1 MGGILRILLW
11 VSIAAIVA
19 GCAAS
24 GPKYADLQ
32 SSIPALD
39 ARQGRI
45 FFYRESSMVG
55 AAVQPSIMLN
65 GEKVGD
71 SVPGSF
77 FLVDR
82 EPGKYIATASTEVER
97 NAQFTLSAAETVYI
111 RTRVTMGALVGHVQ
125 VEVATPSMFNA
136 AVGDLSYTGA
146 PMASLG
152 RPGALALAAPAVA
165 ATAAAATTAAPTP
178 SGNSSRA
185 PSASKSPL
193 PSPGDTWKY
202 RQSKPGQG
210 GGREHVVQVRSSSGG
225 KIVDDL
231 VIAGQAPVEIDH
243 TSGAYLVFEG
253 VSQFSPYLNVL
264 GPMGS
269 SRVVASRDPFA
280 CPIDVVCT
288 LSSSMAGYEKIK
300 LPAGEFDT
308 KKIRLEHSWQYHRY
322 GSGRREVTMWYADDV
337 KRVVKVRSRTLGGGH
352 VGIETDYD
360 LELTEYQ
367 LK

>member
-1 MGGILRILLW
+1 MSRVIRVLPWGLM
-11 VSIAAIVA
+11 AAFIA
-19 GCAAS
+19 GCAS
-24 GPKYADLQ
+24 GPKFADVQ

-39 ARQGRI
+39 AKQGRI
-45 FFYRESSMVG
+45 YFYRESSMVG

-71 SVPGSF
+71 STPGGF

-82 EPGKYIATASTEVER
+82 APGRYVATASTEVER

-136 AVGDLSYTGA
+136 AVADLGYTGA

-152 RPGALALAAPAVA
+152 RPAAPAAGAPVVA
-165 ATAAAATTAAPTP
+165 AAAAATAVTPAASTTL
-178 SGNSSRA
+178 SRA
-185 PSASKSPL
+185 PAAGGL

-202 RQSKPGQG
+202 RQTKPGQG
-210 GGREHVVQVRSSSGG
+210 GGREHVVQVRSSGAG

-231 VIAGQAPVEIDH
+231 MIAGQAPIEIDH
-243 TSGAYLVFEG
+243 TSGAYLVNQG
-253 VSQFSPYLNVL
+253 VSLFSPYLNVL

-269 SRVVASRDPFA
+269 SRVVPSRDNVA
-280 CPIDVVCT
+280 CPMDVVCT
-288 LSSSMAGYEKIK
+288 LSSSMVGYERVKV
-300 LPAGEFDT
+300 PAGEFDT
-308 KKIRLEHSWQYHRY
+308 QKIRLEHSWQYHRY
-322 GSGRREVTMWYADDV
+322 GSGRREVVMWYANDV

>member
-1 MGGILRILLW
+1 MRRAIRVLACGLM
-11 VSIAAIVA
+11 AALIT
-19 GCAAS
+19 GCAS
-24 GPKYADLQ
+24 GPKFADVQ

-39 ARQGRI
+39 AKQGRI
-45 FFYRESSMVG
+45 YFYRESSMVG
-55 AAVQPSIMLN
+55 AAVQPAILLN

-71 SVPGSF
+71 STPGGF
-77 FLVDR
+77 FFVDR
-82 EPGKYIATASTEVER
+82 EPGKYVATASTEVER
-97 NAQFTLSAAETVYI
+97 SAEFALRASETAYI

-152 RPGALALAAPAVA
+152 RPAAAAAAPAVA
-165 ATAAAATTAAPTP
+165 ATAAAATAAAPAP
-178 SGNSSRA
+178 GSNSSRA
-185 PSASKSPL
+185 PSASGSRL

-210 GGREHVVQVRSSSGG
+210 GGREHVVQVRSSAVG

-231 VIAGQAPVEIDH
+231 TIAGQAPVEIEH
-243 TSGAYLVFEG
+243 TSGAYLINQG
-253 VSQFSPYLNVL
+253 VSLFSPYLNVL

-269 SRVVASRDPFA
+269 SRVVPSRDNVA
-280 CPIDVVCT
+280 CPMDVVCT
-288 LSSSMAGYEKIK
+288 LSSSMAGYERVKV
-300 LPAGEFDT
+300 PAGEFDAR
-308 KKIRLEHSWQYHRY
+308 KVRVEHSWQYHRF
-322 GSGRREVTMWYADDV
+322 GSGRREVMMWYADDV

-360 LELTEYQ
+360 LELVEYQ